1 MYWRLILAIG
11 IALVLRSIARR
22 FRSEGSLWE

>member
-1 MYWRLILAIG
+1 MYWRLILALV
-11 IALVLRSIARR
+11 IAFGLRAVARR